1 MSHIEN
7 VLSRT
12 DLDKKNIESLKYI
25 RQHSEAAYDGLISGL
40 GAMGNAL
47 FWACDNENYTEAEA
61 KEDLR
66 GIGEMMIYIPGVIAA
81 LKFNADEADFNIK
94 ERDKTPKR

>member
-7 VLSRT
+7 VLSRAN
-12 DLDKKNIESLKYI
+12 LNKENIESLQYI
-25 RQHSEAAYDGLISGL
+25 RQHSEAAYDGLLSGL

-47 FWACDNENYTEAEA
+47 FWACDNENYTESEA

-66 GIGEMMIYIPGVIAA
+66 GIGEMMMHIPGIIAA

-94 ERDKTPKR
+94 DREKTLKR

>member
-12 DLDKKNIESLKYI
+12 DLDKNNIKSLKYI
-25 RQHSEAAYDGLISGL
+25 RQHSEAAYAGLISGL
-40 GAMGNAL
+40 GAMGNAI
-47 FWACDNENYTEAEA
+47 FWACDNENYTESEA

-66 GIGEMMIYIPGVIAA
+66 GIGEMMMYIPGIIAA
-81 LKFNADEADFNIK
+81 LKFNADEADFTIK
-94 ERDKTPKR
+94 ERDKIPKR

>member
-12 DLDKKNIESLKYI
+12 DLDKNNIESLKYI
-25 RQHSEAAYDGLISGL
+25 RQHSEAAYAGLISGL
-40 GAMGNAL
+40 GAMGNAI
-47 FWACDNENYTEAEA
+47 FWACDNENYTESEA

-66 GIGEMMIYIPGVIAA
+66 GIGEMMMYIPGIIAA
-81 LKFNADEADFNIK
+81 LKFNADESDFNIK

>member
-7 VLSRT
+7 VLSRAN
-12 DLDKKNIESLKYI
+12 LNKENIESLKYI
-25 RQHSEAAYDGLISGL
+25 RQHSEAAYDGLLSGL

-47 FWACDNENYTEAEA
+47 FWACDNENYTESEA

-66 GIGEMMIYIPGVIAA
+66 GIGEMMMHIPGIIAA

-94 ERDKTPKR
+94 DREKTLKR